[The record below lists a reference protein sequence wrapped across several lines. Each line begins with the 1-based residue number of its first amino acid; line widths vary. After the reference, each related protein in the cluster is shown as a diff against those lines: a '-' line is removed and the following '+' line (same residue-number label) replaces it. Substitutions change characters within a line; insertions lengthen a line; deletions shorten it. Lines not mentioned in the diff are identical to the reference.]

1 MMAEM
6 MPVVNQRI
14 IYQRNNLFETLS
26 DHHLFEKFRFPRRV
40 IFDIVDIVRDDMTP
54 NSLRNN
60 AIPVDIQ
67 VAVALQFMATGS
79 FFNVESSVYG
89 ISKSS
94 VSRCVDKFVTA
105 LSRRCKDY
113 IKMPLTQEERK
124 SIKMKFYDIAGFPN
138 VLGVL
143 DGSQIPIGRPK
154 DDDHLFV
161 CRKGYHSINVQA
173 VCGPNKEFLDIV
185 AKWPGST
192 HDAFIW
198 SNSQLST
205 RFVDGEYGS
214 GWLLGDSGY
223 PLKSHLLTPL
233 AVTTNDNHRRYNN
246 AHRRTRVLIENTFGI
261 WKSRFR
267 CLDKS
272 GGKLLFT
279 PSKCCKIIVSAAV
292 LHNIAIRNN
301 LPQPHFDNVLD
312 DNDNIVFQDPI
323 DVNGKITRTALI
335 NSAFS

>member
-1 MMAEM
+1 M
-6 MPVVNQRI
+6 
-14 IYQRNNLFETLS
+14 Y
-26 DHHLFEKFRFPRRV
+26 
-40 IFDIVDIVRDDMTP
+40 
-54 NSLRNN
+54 
-60 AIPVDIQ
+60 
-67 VAVALQFMATGS
+67 
-79 FFNVESSVYG
+79 
-89 ISKSS
+89 
-94 VSRCVDKFVTA
+94 
-105 LSRRCKDY
+105 
-113 IKMPLTQEERK
+113 
-124 SIKMKFYDIAGFPN
+124 
-138 VLGVL
+138 
-143 DGSQIPIGRPK
+143 
-154 DDDHLFV
+154 
-161 CRKGYHSINVQA
+161 RKGYHSINVQA

-192 HDAFIW
+192 HDAFIS
-198 SNSQLST
+198 SNCQLST
-205 RFVDGEYGS
+205 RFVDGKYGS

-323 DVNGKITRTALI
+323 DVNGKRTRTALI
-335 NSAFS
+335 NSAFSKMVNIKKYAY